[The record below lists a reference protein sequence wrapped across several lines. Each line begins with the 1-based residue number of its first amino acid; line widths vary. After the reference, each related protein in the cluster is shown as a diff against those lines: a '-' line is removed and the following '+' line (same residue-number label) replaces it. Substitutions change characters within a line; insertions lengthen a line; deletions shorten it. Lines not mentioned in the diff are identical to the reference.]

1 MFLQRKREQADVR
14 MTDIPIPAWAESGPS
29 NEPISL
35 VFLHG
40 IGGGKKGFQPSLVF
54 FFQARLSGVGLGHAG
69 LRRKCAVRT
78 I

>member
-40 IGGGKKGFQPSLVF
+40 IGGGAAAAAGRTATG
-54 FFQARLSGVGLGHAG
+54 AR
-69 LRRKCAVRT
+69 RQRT
-78 I
+78 